1 MNMLDIKQINTFYG
15 KSHILYDTTLSVPE
29 DKIIVLLGRNG
40 VGKTTLMRSIM
51 GLTPA
56 KTGEI
61 IYKGENITKRSP
73 EDISAGGVG
82 YVPQGRAIF
91 PSLTVTEHL
100 NIAMRKVQRNKNV
113 KWTAKEIF
121 DVFPRLAERKKN
133 LGSQLSGGEQ
143 QMLAISRALITNP
156 EFIIMDEPTEGLA
169 PVIVNGALNELLTL
183 LKEKG
188 YTVLL
193 VEQNYKF
200 AMRHADMTY
209 IMSKGS
215 IVYSGT
221 PQEIDSNEEIKR
233 TYLGI

>member
-1 MNMLDIKQINTFYG
+1 MNILEINQINTFYG
-15 KSHILYDTTLSVPE
+15 KSHILHNTTLSIPA

-51 GLTPA
+51 GLTTA
-56 KTGEI
+56 RNGEI
-61 IYKGENITKRSP
+61 LYKGEDITKKAP
-73 EDISAGGVG
+73 EDIAERGVG
-82 YVPQGRAIF
+82 YVPQGRGVF

-100 NIAMRKVQRNKNV
+100 NVAMKKVQRNKNI
-113 KWTAKEIF
+113 KWTADEIYK
-121 DVFPRLAERKKN
+121 VFPRLAERKKN

-169 PVIVNGALNELLTL
+169 PVIVNGALNDLLIL

-200 AMRHADMTY
+200 AIKHADMTY
-209 IMSKGS
+209 VMSKGA
-215 IVYSGT
+215 IVYSGS
-221 PQEIDSNEEIKR
+221 PDEIDSNDEIKK